1 MDENKSSKAEIIEYS
16 RLRRKQNIQ
25 DGNKEDMKRPVRR
38 ERTPPPFQS
47 LGNTL
52 NLQEY
57 KLKVNPRRCINQA
70 SSSNSKCS
78 GMPTLASDI

>member
-1 MDENKSSKAEIIEYS
+1 MDENKSNKAEIIKYS
-16 RLRRKQNIQ
+16 RLCRKQNIQ
-25 DGNKEDMKRPVRR
+25 DRNQVDMKRPVRR

-57 KLKVNPRRCINQA
+57 KLKGNPWR
-70 SSSNSKCS
+70 
-78 GMPTLASDI
+78 